1 MNFNLLLDEVEQVLE
16 DEFHTKIQSIYH
28 QNFSIECD
36 LLLYNPNNILFL
48 LFVELFYIHVVVL
61 FELFF

>member
-28 QNFSIECD
+28 RKFSIE
-36 LLLYNPNNILFL
+36 
-48 LFVELFYIHVVVL
+48 
-61 FELFF
+61 